1 MLAACL
7 RIDQPRLFSAR
18 KVPGRLAVEPL
29 VEALTGTL
37 TIPTVP
43 VSEVLPGQPVPW
55 QRNGCES
62 GPGRSARPWCHPRQ
76 QEGSRPPGSL
86 PRLSS
91 TVTQIGT
98 VVVVEPAGVPVVMVL
113 TRAVIDTSGPVPVPV
128 SVEPL
133 SLPLLVSTVGVTALP
148 VPVPATP
155 VPTQMFGGA
164 SSALLRPAGELKTF
178 A

>member
-1 MLAACL
+1 
-7 RIDQPRLFSAR
+7 
-18 KVPGRLAVEPL
+18 
-29 VEALTGTL
+29 
-37 TIPTVP
+37 
-43 VSEVLPGQPVPW
+43 
-55 QRNGCES
+55 
-62 GPGRSARPWCHPRQ
+62 
-76 QEGSRPPGSL
+76 
-86 PRLSS
+86 LSS